1 MIKIPLHNLA
11 HFSERVALNAQEYK
25 LEFVWVDRAKY
36 FMLNLYDH
44 EEQPMILGARL
55 QKDWPLLRRVNDFKG
70 DDFILIGQGEPGP
83 DNLDAFEL
91 VHVL

>member
-11 HFSERVALNAQEYK
+11 HFSERVALNDQEYK
-25 LEFVWVDRAKY
+25 LEFEWVDRAKY
-36 FMLNLYDH
+36 FVLNLYDH
-44 EEQPMILGARL
+44 EEQPIILGAKL

-70 DDFILIGQGEPGP
+70 DFILMGQGEPEP
-83 DNLDAFEL
+83 VNLDAFEL